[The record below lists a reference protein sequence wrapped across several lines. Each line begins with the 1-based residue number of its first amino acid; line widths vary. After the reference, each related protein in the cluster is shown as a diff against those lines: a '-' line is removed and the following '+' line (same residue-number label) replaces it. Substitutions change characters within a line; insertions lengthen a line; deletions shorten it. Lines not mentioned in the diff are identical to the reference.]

1 MDEER
6 RATFEES
13 GHHFESGYHL
23 TLQYLP
29 PEESRARAAKL
40 FYENSPTAGVDWREP
55 DAIRAEMMRDA
66 HFNPVTAEHFADHE
80 VQRCAEARVYA
91 LDLTRRILA
100 AAVKA
105 GDDA

>member
-1 MDEER
+1 MAEFSE
-6 RATFEES
+6 AQV
-13 GHHFESGYHL
+13 L
-23 TLQYLP
+23 
-29 PEESRARAAKL
+29 AAAKVAC
-40 FYENSPTAGVDWREP
+40 PGVDWREP

-100 AAVKA
+100 AAVEA